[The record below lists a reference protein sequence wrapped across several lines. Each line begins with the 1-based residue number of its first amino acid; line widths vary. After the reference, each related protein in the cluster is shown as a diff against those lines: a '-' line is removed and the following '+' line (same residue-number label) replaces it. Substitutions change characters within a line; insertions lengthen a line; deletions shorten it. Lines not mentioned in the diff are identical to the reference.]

1 MGISAG
7 PQFSKQQLLGFY
19 RQMVTIR
26 YFEEDVVKLFGKGLI
41 SGSTHPCIA
50 QEAISVGAI
59 AALEKDD
66 QVLATYRG
74 HGQCLAKGGD
84 PKKALAELLN
94 RDTGYCKGKG
104 GSMHLCDPEIG
115 FMGANAIVAA
125 HIPIAAGVALSN
137 MLRKNQVVTLCFFG
151 DGASCEGVFY
161 ETANIAA
168 LWKLP
173 VVLICENN
181 EYAISVHVD
190 KSISVKNISTRASA
204 FGFPGVSVDGND
216 LLGVLR
222 ATKDAVDRAR
232 RGEGP
237 TLIECKTIRW
247 ERHSAIS
254 SGKYKSKEDAKR
266 WQKYDPIPRFRSYL
280 VESDFANEA
289 ELKQVDEESR
299 KLVDEAVEFAQQSPH
314 TAESRLMEDIF
325 A

>member
-1 MGISAG
+1 MGTTAR
-7 PQFSKQQLLGFY
+7 PQFSRQQLLGFY

-59 AALEKDD
+59 AALETDD

-94 RDTGYCKGKG
+94 RDTGYCNGKG
-104 GSMHLCDPEIG
+104 GSMHLCDPKIG

-137 MLRKNQVVTLCFFG
+137 MLKKNQVVTLCFFG

-173 VVLICENN
+173 LVLICENN

-204 FGFPGVSVDGND
+204 FGFPGVSIDGND
-216 LLGVLR
+216 LLAVLC
-222 ATKDAVDRAR
+222 ATKEAVDRAR
-232 RGEGP
+232 RGDGP

-280 VESDFANEA
+280 VERDLANEA
-289 ELKQVDEESR
+289 DLKQVDEESR
-299 KLVDEAVEFAQQSPH
+299 KLVDEAVEFAQQSPP

>member
-1 MGISAG
+1 MGITVG
-7 PQFSKQQLLGFY
+7 PQFSKEQLLGFY

-204 FGFPGVSVDGND
+204 FGFPGVSIDGND

-222 ATKDAVDRAR
+222 ATKEAVDRAR
-232 RGEGP
+232 RSEGP

-280 VESDFANEA
+280 VESEFANED

-299 KLVDEAVEFAQQSPH
+299 KLIDEAVEFAQQSPH

>member
-1 MGISAG
+1 MTEKSRF
-7 PQFSKQQLLGFY
+7 PKQQLLGFY

-26 YFEEDVVKLFGKGLI
+26 CFEEDVVRLFGKGLI
-41 SGSTHPCIA
+41 SGSTHPSIA

-59 AALEKDD
+59 AALEKQD

-115 FMGANAIVAA
+115 FLGANAIVAA
-125 HIPIAAGVALSN
+125 HIPIAAGVALAN
-137 MLRKNQVVTLCFFG
+137 MLKKNQVVTLCFFG

-161 ETANIAA
+161 ETANIAS

-173 VVLICENN
+173 LVMICENN

-190 KSISVKNISTRASA
+190 KSISVKDISTRAAA
-204 FGFPGVSVDGND
+204 FGFPGISVDGND
-216 LLGVLR
+216 LLSVHD
-222 ATKDAVDRAR
+222 ATKAAVDRAR
-232 RGEGP
+232 RGDGP

-280 VESDFANEA
+280 TENNLATEP
-289 ELKQVDEESR
+289 ELNQIDEESR
-299 KLVDEAVEFAQQSPH
+299 KLIDEAVDFAQQSPH
-314 TAESRLMEDIF
+314 THESRLMEDVF
-325 A
+325 V

>member
-1 MGISAG
+1 MGTAAG
-7 PQFSKQQLLGFY
+7 SEFSKQKLLGFY
-19 RQMVTIR
+19 SQMVTIR

-59 AALEKDD
+59 AALGKDD

-125 HIPIAAGVALSN
+125 HIPIAAGVALAN
-137 MLRKNQVVTLCFFG
+137 RLKKNQVVTLCFFG

-204 FGFPGVSVDGND
+204 FGFPGVSIDGND

-222 ATKDAVDRAR
+222 ATKEAVDRAR

-254 SGKYKSKEDAKR
+254 SGQYKSKEDAKR

-280 VESDFANEA
+280 VENDFANEA
-289 ELKQVDEESR
+289 ELKQVEEESR
-299 KLVDEAVEFAQQSPH
+299 KCIDEAVEFAQQSPH

>member
-1 MGISAG
+1 MGIAAG
-7 PQFSKQQLLGFY
+7 PQFSKEQLLGFY

-204 FGFPGVSVDGND
+204 FGFPGVSIDGND

-222 ATKDAVDRAR
+222 ATKEAVDRAR

-280 VESDFANEA
+280 VESDFANED

-299 KLVDEAVEFAQQSPH
+299 KLIDEAVEFAQQSPH

>member
-1 MGISAG
+1 MGITAG

>member
-1 MGISAG
+1 MGITAG
-7 PQFSKQQLLGFY
+7 SQFSKQQLLGFY
-19 RQMVTIR
+19 RQMITIR

-125 HIPIAAGVALSN
+125 HIPIAAGVALAN
-137 MLRKNQVVTLCFFG
+137 MLRKNQVVTFCFFG

-204 FGFPGVSVDGND
+204 FGFPGVSIDGND

-222 ATKDAVDRAR
+222 ATK
-232 RGEGP
+232 
-237 TLIECKTIRW
+237 
-247 ERHSAIS
+247 
-254 SGKYKSKEDAKR
+254 
-266 WQKYDPIPRFRSYL
+266 
-280 VESDFANEA
+280 
-289 ELKQVDEESR
+289 
-299 KLVDEAVEFAQQSPH
+299 EAV
-314 TAESRLMEDIF
+314 
-325 A
+325 

>member
-1 MGISAG
+1 MGTTAR

-59 AALEKDD
+59 AALETDD

-94 RDTGYCKGKG
+94 RDTGYCNGKG
-104 GSMHLCDPEIG
+104 GSMHLCDPKIG

-137 MLRKNQVVTLCFFG
+137 MLKKNQVVTLCFFG

-173 VVLICENN
+173 LVLICENN

-204 FGFPGVSVDGND
+204 FGFPGVSIDGND
-216 LLGVLR
+216 LLAVLC
-222 ATKDAVDRAR
+222 ATKEAVDRAR
-232 RGEGP
+232 RGDGP

-280 VESDFANEA
+280 VERDLANEA
-289 ELKQVDEESR
+289 DLKQVDEESR
-299 KLVDEAVEFAQQSPH
+299 KLVDEAVEFAQQSPP